1 MAQDPAVALRPEY
14 LEWLRGLDAERRY
27 GERDRRGSA
36 NLIGEGAGARAARS
50 IGAGAT
56 VSIARPLIE
65 GSSRRGDGRPSYGLE
80 VFYTDGPIGM
90 GSDHVEL
97 DCHGMDNTHLD
108 ALNHLAIDG
117 RWYGGWAVE
126 EADPPSVDDVS
137 GEGIFTR
144 AVHLDIAA
152 LRGTPWVDPDRP
164 VTGDDLEAAASAS
177 GADLEP
183 GDALLVDMGRD
194 RWEAAGRPGAP
205 TPLPGIG
212 GDGARWIAEHE
223 IGLLCWD
230 FLDAVHPSEPV
241 APVHMLNWALGLLL
255 CDNCDFSRLRAQMTG
270 RSTAALVIAP
280 LPMRGATG
288 CNVNPLL
295 IL

>member
-14 LEWLRGLDAERRY
+14 LEWLRRLDAERRY

-36 NLIGEGAGARAARS
+36 NLIGERAGARALRS
-50 IGAGAT
+50 IDRGVT
-56 VSIARPLIE
+56 VTISRPLIE

-80 VFYTDGPIGM
+80 VFYTEGPIGM

-126 EADPPSVDDVS
+126 EADPPSVDDVA

-152 LRGTPWVDPDRP
+152 LRATPWVDPDRP

-177 GADLEP
+177 GADL
-183 GDALLVDMGRD
+183 GRD
-194 RWEAAGRPGAP
+194 RWEAAGGPGAP
-205 TPLPGIG
+205 ALPGIG
-212 GDGARWIAEHE
+212 EDGARWIAEHE
-223 IGLLCWD
+223 VGILCWD

-255 CDNCDFSRLRAQMTG
+255 CDNCDFSRLRAPMTG
-270 RSTAALVIAP
+270 RASAALVIAP